1 MQQWL
6 FYDLLA
12 ALMRVVCYP
21 IGWVVLRLLTFGH
34 YPRRGIWLSGSKPEV
49 MTTMLGVV
57 VVLVGV
63 MVLAGQ
69 FVVG

>member
-1 MQQWL
+1 MQESL

-12 ALMRVVCYP
+12 VLMRVVCYP
-21 IGWVVLRLLTFGH
+21 IGWLVLRLLTFGH
-34 YPRRGIWLSGSKPEV
+34 YPRRGIWLSGSTPEV

-57 VVLVGV
+57 VLLVGV
-63 MVLAGQ
+63 MALAGQ